1 MLSKTVQDVYD
12 YQLLMTGKGRR
23 HTISY
28 TCNLTDNK
36 SNTTTRRS
44 MPATTLPQENFW
56 NLLESKAWH
65 DGGIVADACYETFK
79 NTGHLYGTAFV
90 ARDMF

>member
-1 MLSKTVQDVYD
+1 
-12 YQLLMTGKGRR
+12 
-23 HTISY
+23 
-28 TCNLTDNK
+28 
-36 SNTTTRRS
+36 